1 MKILKEKKKLVI
13 LISAILLLIVLNTVI
28 NSFAASAIE
37 DKISDFKQEL
47 LGEGASIFQPNN
59 FLEYDDISYS
69 FLSSTVS
76 FYNVRINM
84 DGHHATSPA
93 YDDEYLS
100 LDEIS
105 INIDPDELPSFDE
118 FYDGKFNLNLS
129 GSELSLIGLEVVDRR
144 EKVSI
149 GELELSFDGKI
160 ISDDAFFAEKMYLN
174 LKDLDI
180 SSRDLDVT
188 IGEMGYELDFDKNI
202 NLYEI
207 EDMSMEEISSLKG
220 QCKWYIKDFFLPKKL
235 TREMDLDDL
244 GINNLD
250 GSLAE
255 IEVNIDNNDMNFEFV
270 LKTKSFGDLDIE
282 SEIDL
287 SGDID
292 DPMIELDIE
301 LDNLDSELYR
311 LFRRSQ
317 YFEKKGDDGY
327 KLEYKGPVSGLEKI
341 LG

>member
-1 MKILKEKKKLVI
+1 MKILKENKKLVI

-47 LGEGASIFQPNN
+47 VWREGAPNN

-76 FYNVRINM
+76 FDNVRINM
-84 DGHHATSPA
+84 D
-93 YDDEYLS
+93 DDEYLS

-118 FYDGKFNLNLS
+118 LNDGKFNLNLS

-144 EKVSI
+144 EKFKI

-160 ISDDAFFAEKMYLN
+160 IRDDAFFAEKMYLN

-270 LKTKSFGDLDIE
+270 LKTKSLGDLDIE

>member
-1 MKILKEKKKLVI
+1 MKILKENKKLVI

-47 LGEGASIFQPNN
+47 VWREGAPNN

-76 FYNVRINM
+76 FDNVRINM
-84 DGHHATSPA
+84 D
-93 YDDEYLS
+93 DDEYLS

-105 INIDPDELPSFDE
+105 INIDPDELPSFYE
-118 FYDGKFNLNLS
+118 LNDGKFNLNLS

-144 EKVSI
+144 EKFKI

-270 LKTKSFGDLDIE
+270 LKTKSLGDLDIE

>member
-1 MKILKEKKKLVI
+1 MKILKENKKLVI

-47 LGEGASIFQPNN
+47 VWREGAPNN

-76 FYNVRINM
+76 FDNVRINM
-84 DGHHATSPA
+84 D
-93 YDDEYLS
+93 DDEYLS

-118 FYDGKFNLNLS
+118 LNDGKFNLNLS

-144 EKVSI
+144 EKFKI

-270 LKTKSFGDLDIE
+270 LKTKSLGDLDIE

>member
-1 MKILKEKKKLVI
+1 MKILKENKKLVI

-47 LGEGASIFQPNN
+47 LGEGAPNN

-76 FYNVRINM
+76 FDNVRINM
-84 DGHHATSPA
+84 D
-93 YDDEYLS
+93 DDEYLS

-118 FYDGKFNLNLS
+118 LYYGKLNLNLS

-144 EKVSI
+144 EKFKI

-160 ISDDAFFAEKMYLN
+160 ISDDAFFVEKMYLN

-270 LKTKSFGDLDIE
+270 LKTKSLGDLDIE

>member
-1 MKILKEKKKLVI
+1 MKILKENKKLVI

-37 DKISDFKQEL
+37 DKISDFMIKQEL
-47 LGEGASIFQPNN
+47 LGEGAPNN

-76 FYNVRINM
+76 FDNVRINM
-84 DGHHATSPA
+84 D
-93 YDDEYLS
+93 DDEYLS

-118 FYDGKFNLNLS
+118 LNDGKFNLNLS

-144 EKVSI
+144 EKFKI

-160 ISDDAFFAEKMYLN
+160 IRDDAFFAEKMYLN

-188 IGEMGYELDFDKNI
+188 IGEMGCELDFDKNI

-250 GSLAE
+250 GSLAR
-255 IEVNIDNNDMNFEFV
+255 
-270 LKTKSFGDLDIE
+270 KSFL
-282 SEIDL
+282 L
-287 SGDID
+287 
-292 DPMIELDIE
+292 
-301 LDNLDSELYR
+301 
-311 LFRRSQ
+311 
-317 YFEKKGDDGY
+317 
-327 KLEYKGPVSGLEKI
+327 I
-341 LG
+341 LT